1 MECRWSR
8 TICSATP
15 SASAESTPVSSS
27 GAPSNVLDSRRSL
40 HRRYPLPK
48 EWRMPSLARRL
59 TAEALGTF
67 GLVFVGA
74 AVVVVN
80 GGFPNSGIGLL
91 GIALAHAVVLSV
103 MVTSTMTISGG
114 HLNPAVTI
122 GLLVGRR
129 IDPVSAAAYIVAQ
142 LAAACVA
149 ALLVKLLLPH
159 LAVRNALLG
168 VPVIAN
174 SVTLGQ
180 AIGMELILT
189 FFLVSAVY
197 GTAVSPDA
205 PRVGGFGIGL
215 VLLFDILV
223 GGPLTGAAMNPARA
237 FGPAA
242 VSGEWVG
249 QLVYWIGPIAGGILA
264 ALLWEF
270 VLLPRGPQRRR
281 KTD

>member
-1 MECRWSR
+1 
-8 TICSATP
+8 
-15 SASAESTPVSSS
+15 
-27 GAPSNVLDSRRSL
+27 
-40 HRRYPLPK
+40 
-48 EWRMPSLARRL
+48 MPSLPRRL
-59 TAEALGTF
+59 VAEAFGTF

-103 MVTSTMTISGG
+103 MVTATMTISGG
-114 HLNPAVTI
+114 HLNPALTI
-122 GLLVGRR
+122 GLLVARR
-129 IDPVSAAAYIVAQ
+129 IDFKSAVAYVMTQ

-149 ALLVKLLLPH
+149 ALLVKFLLPPA
-159 LAVRNALLG
+159 AVRNAVVG
-168 VPVIAN
+168 APIIAG
-174 SVTLGQ
+174 SMSLGQ
-180 AIGMELILT
+180 AIGLEAVLT
-189 FFLVSAVY
+189 FFLMSAVF

-237 FGPAA
+237 FGPAV

-249 QLVYWIGPIAGGILA
+249 HMVYWIGPIAGAILA
-264 ALLWEF
+264 ALLWENF
-270 VLLPRGPQRRR
+270 LLPRVPLRRR
-281 KTD
+281 RTD

>member
-1 MECRWSR
+1 
-8 TICSATP
+8 
-15 SASAESTPVSSS
+15 
-27 GAPSNVLDSRRSL
+27 
-40 HRRYPLPK
+40 
-48 EWRMPSLARRL
+48 MPSLARRL

-91 GIALAHAVVLSV
+91 GIALAHAIVLSV
-103 MVTSTMTISGG
+103 MVSATMTISGG
-114 HLNPAVTI
+114 HLNPAVTLA
-122 GLLVGRR
+122 LLLRRR
-129 IDPVSAAAYIVAQ
+129 IDLPSAAGYIIAQ
-142 LAAACVA
+142 LAAAVLA
-149 ALLVKLLLPH
+149 AFLVKLLLPDN
-159 LAVRNALLG
+159 AVRNAMLG
-168 VPVIAN
+168 LPVIAS
-174 SVTLGQ
+174 SVSLGQ
-180 AIGMELILT
+180 AVGIELVLT

-205 PRVGGFGIGL
+205 PRVAGFGIGL

-237 FGPAA
+237 FGPA
-242 VSGEWVG
+242 VISGQWVG

-264 ALLWEF
+264 GLLWEF

>member
-1 MECRWSR
+1 
-8 TICSATP
+8 
-15 SASAESTPVSSS
+15 
-27 GAPSNVLDSRRSL
+27 
-40 HRRYPLPK
+40 
-48 EWRMPSLARRL
+48 MPSLARRL
-59 TAEALGTF
+59 VAEALGTF

-103 MVTSTMTISGG
+103 MITATMTISGG

-122 GLLVGRR
+122 GLLATRR
-129 IDPVSAAAYIVAQ
+129 IGPVAAAAYIAVQ
-142 LAAACVA
+142 LVA
-149 ALLVKLLLPH
+149 AVVAAYLVKALLPIP
-159 LAVRNALLG
+159 AVRNAMVG

-174 SVTLGQ
+174 SMSLGQ
-180 AIGMELILT
+180 AMGLELILT
-189 FFLVSAVY
+189 FFLMSGVY

-237 FGPAA
+237 FGPAV

-249 QLVYWIGPIAGGILA
+249 HIVYWVGPIVGALLA
-264 ALLWEF
+264 ALLWEYG
-270 VLLPRGPQRRR
+270 LLPRGPHRRR
-281 KTD
+281 RTD